1 VVPAAGNRGEAHRS
15 GCSSLGKP
23 HDLKDRSAPPYDR
36 LRLCRVGTDIMPSG
50 EPRTDAEKPSN
61 RVIPFWIIIVGSA
74 LIAGSLAALG
84 GELTYHG
91 LHKEPQYPASF
102 SSLSSSER
110 AVARA
115 VVRFNTRVAVETTK
129 ATAAYGLLGVALG
142 VALGLAG
149 GLPGRSRHVSL
160 RGAVIGG
167 VLGGIAGAAL
177 SMAFVPLFFQLTADA
192 ITALPLLLLTH
203 AAIFAGIGA
212 ASGAALGWESGN
224 RWVILK
230 CAVGGVVGALV
241 ATLAIEVIN
250 VAAFGVM
257 RIFEPVPAKSMARI
271 LVNLCVALGTAAGAL
286 LAGRRLRARQS

>member
-1 VVPAAGNRGEAHRS
+1 M
-15 GCSSLGKP
+15 
-23 HDLKDRSAPPYDR
+23 
-36 LRLCRVGTDIMPSG
+36 T
-50 EPRTDAEKPSN
+50 
-61 RVIPFWIIIVGSA
+61 VGSA

-149 GLPGRSRHVSL
+149 GLAGRSRHVSL
-160 RGAVIGG
+160 RGAVVGG
-167 VLGGIAGAAL
+167 VLGGIAGAGL
-177 SMAFVPLFFQLTADA
+177 SMVFVPLFFHLMAEA
-192 ITALPLLLLTH
+192 ITALPLLLMTH
-203 AAIFAGIGA
+203 AAIFAGVGA
-212 ASGAALGWESGN
+212 ASGAALGWESGD
-224 RWVILK
+224 RRVILR

-241 ATLAIEVIN
+241 ATLAVEVIN
-250 VAAFGVM
+250 IAAFGVM

-271 LVNLCVALGTAAGAL
+271 LVHLWVALGAGLGAV
-286 LAGRRLRARQS
+286 LAGRKLRARQS

>member
-1 VVPAAGNRGEAHRS
+1 MVPAARNRGEAHLT
-15 GCSSLGKP
+15 GCGSLGGP
-23 HDLKDRSAPPYDR
+23 HDRKDRSAPPYDR
-36 LRLCRVGTDIMPSG
+36 LRLCRVGTDIMPTG
-50 EPRTDAEKPSN
+50 EPQTHSEEPSN
-61 RVIPFWIIIVGSA
+61 RDFPFWLITVGSA
-74 LIAGSLAALG
+74 LIAGALAALG
-84 GELTYHG
+84 GELTYPAF
-91 LHKEPQYPASF
+91 HKEPQYPASF

-149 GLPGRSRHVSL
+149 GLAGRSRHVSL

-167 VLGGIAGAAL
+167 VLGGIAGAGL
-177 SMAFVPLFFQLTADA
+177 SMVFVPLFFHLMAEA
-192 ITALPLLLLTH
+192 ITALPLLFLTH
-203 AAIFAGIGA
+203 AAIFAGVGA
-212 ASGAALGWESGN
+212 VGGAALGWESGD
-224 RWVILK
+224 RRIILR

-241 ATLAIEVIN
+241 ATLAVEVIN
-250 VAAFGVM
+250 VAAFGVE

-271 LVNLCVALGTAAGAL
+271 LVNLCVALGTAVGAL